1 MQASPPS
8 TTPILLSERT
18 GPLLLDDRAL
28 VALIAGEA
36 LPLAT
41 AAECFT
47 TTYFCYRACRA
58 VVLGARGHLSGP
70 FARLDQSRRAWALQ
84 SMLVLPAEVRL
95 PEPRAIVPMMVD
107 VQRRHP
113 HLNVL
118 STEAAAAALVL
129 RATMVITRAT
139 VEGQLGAVLHA
150 EGVDFDI
157 VDLP

>member
-36 LPLAT
+36 LPLAA

-47 TTYFCYRACRA
+47 TTYFYYRACR
-58 VVLGARGHLSGP
+58 
-70 FARLDQSRRAWALQ
+70 
-84 SMLVLPAEVRL
+84 
-95 PEPRAIVPMMVD
+95 
-107 VQRRHP
+107 
-113 HLNVL
+113 
-118 STEAAAAALVL
+118 
-129 RATMVITRAT
+129 
-139 VEGQLGAVLHA
+139 LGAVLHA